1 MERTEPVEE
10 KHEQEPSPSTEDE
23 ANREEDANL
32 PAITEGLVAEEAA
45 VDYRSRWDTIQ
56 AEFVDEPQRSVEEAD
71 NLVSEVIEEVA
82 RTFQAQRSDL
92 ESQWAG
98 EGVSTENLRVALQ
111 RYRSFFERLL
121 TT

>member
-32 PAITEGLVAEEAA
+32 PATTEGLVAEEAA

-56 AEFVDEPQRSVEEAD
+56 ADFVDEPQRSVEEAD